1 MAEMKRKLIEEY
13 FAEKFVRSSIASA
26 QHINGSERAVPLAA
40 LSERTNNHDLGTR
53 AERHLGFGFGS
64 IEKTRE
70 YASFE
75 QMEW

>member
-1 MAEMKRKLIEEY
+1 MAC
-13 FAEKFVRSSIASA
+13 
-26 QHINGSERAVPLAA
+26 INGSERAVPLAA

-53 AERHLGFGFGS
+53 VERHLGFVFGS
-64 IEKTRE
+64 IEKTRK